1 MMKTNYSRPYKNRLT
16 KRTVPYHQKKV
27 VFNVHLTKDLKAKHG
42 IRHLPVRKD
51 DTVIILRGKFAGIT
65 KRVTNV
71 SFKKGR
77 IQIEGVKTT
86 KTDGTEIFH
95 YIEPSNCMITQLGK
109 IDEGRRA
116 IIDRKVNARK
126 AITEKTPEE
135 A

>member
-1 MMKTNYSRPYKNRLT
+1 MKTNYSRPYQNRLA
-16 KRTVPYHQKKV
+16 KRTAPYHKKKV
-27 VFNVHLTKDLKAKHG
+27 VFNVHLTKDLKSKHG

-51 DTVIILRGKFAGIT
+51 DTVIILRGKYAGIQ

-95 YIEPSNCMITQLGK
+95 YIEPSNCMITALGK
-109 IDEGRRA
+109 LDAGRKA
-116 IIDRKVNARK
+116 IIDRKVNAR
-126 AITEKTPEE
+126 AETTTEE
-135 A
+135 